1 MIDLLRLSFDQVQDL
16 DRGKEAVLCRKYSSW
31 ERSTEAEKGRGGRA
45 RRRRIPYG
53 RERTSLTTGSKTSRL
68 RRLPGIVTSPFTSP
82 TAGSSGSSTLKHV
95 KWNILSAPFPL
106 VYDRRRGRIST
117 AATWRRQVGRMALT
131 IVFGAGV
138 PQLLRLA
145 KMFHEVREADRVEMY
160 RVVRE
165 ERSH

>member
-1 MIDLLRLSFDQVQDL
+1 MAGRVRSCENTPVASAHLDSAEQVFAARETSHEKEGVEPLIDLLRLSFDQVQDL

-95 KWNILSAPFPL
+95 K
-106 VYDRRRGRIST
+106 
-117 AATWRRQVGRMALT
+117 
-131 IVFGAGV
+131 
-138 PQLLRLA
+138 
-145 KMFHEVREADRVEMY
+145 
-160 RVVRE
+160 
-165 ERSH
+165 